1 MLRKEDEVRKALED
15 IGKRLKDGETATIEV
30 SESVLE
36 FTVDE
41 AIRRKL
47 SVVDAYEK
55 DDFIVVTIEKRH
67 R

>member
-15 IGKRLKDGETATIEV
+15 IGKRLRDGETTTIEV

-47 SVVDAYEK
+47 SVIDAYEK
-55 DDFIVVTIEKRH
+55 GDFIVVAIEKRH